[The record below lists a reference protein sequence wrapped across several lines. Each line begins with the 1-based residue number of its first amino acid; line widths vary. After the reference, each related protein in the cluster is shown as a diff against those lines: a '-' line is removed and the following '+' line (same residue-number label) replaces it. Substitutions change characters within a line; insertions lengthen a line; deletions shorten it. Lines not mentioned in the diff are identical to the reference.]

1 MCACSLSTPLF
12 SALCFGEHN
21 CTQAG
26 CFILFICLVNVPVV
40 FFCGNA
46 EHFIVCNS
54 RKWNVLK
61 EIEMW
66 NPATFC
72 EQKAFLSIVGLKSCW
87 FAQEKSWLVFVVM
100 NKKVGWALCC
110 QKNVYRGFLDGLVAP
125 WLIGSEFV
133 VNQFLCCL
141 KKYKI
146 TVCSYSF
153 TLQFIFSSFVSCH
166 IRIDLCI
173 SAFYRYNFLSSVIHA
188 F

>member
-1 MCACSLSTPLF
+1 MYGLYNCSQLGVCCSLSTPLF

-40 FFCGNA
+40 FCGNA

-66 NPATFC
+66 NLATFC
-72 EQKAFLSIVGLKSCW
+72 EQKAFLSIVGLKRCW

-100 NKKVGWALCC
+100 NKKVGWAFLLP
-110 QKNVYRGFLDGLVAP
+110 KNFFWSTVVSFYMAVSFFHPLSHSEELGVRGN
-125 WLIGSEFV
+125 E
-133 VNQFLCCL
+133 L
-141 KKYKI
+141 KAQERNRWVWIY
-146 TVCSYSF
+146 TEP
-153 TLQFIFSSFVSCH
+153 QN
-166 IRIDLCI
+166 RE
-173 SAFYRYNFLSSVIHA
+173 
-188 F
+188 